1 MREDQKYSFAYLL
14 GVSAVIVSFSAVLLL
29 GRSITSS
36 ASAQDRGSSDSR
48 FAANAAT
55 GGMAE
60 VKLGQLAEEKAGS
73 EAVKSFGKRMVDD
86 HSKAGEQL
94 KETAREENITLP
106 YELTAKDQATYNRLA
121 KLSGSEFDRAYMQ
134 VMVKD
139 HEEDVAEF
147 KREASE
153 GASPALK
160 HFAAQ
165 TLPTLEDHLKE
176 ARDVSADR
184 KASVQ

>member
-1 MREDQKYSFAYLL
+1 
-14 GVSAVIVSFSAVLLL
+14 
-29 GRSITSS
+29 
-36 ASAQDRGSSDSR
+36 
-48 FAANAAT
+48 
-55 GGMAE
+55 
-60 VKLGQLAEEKAGS
+60 
-73 EAVKSFGKRMVDD
+73 
-86 HSKAGEQL
+86 
-94 KETAREENITLP
+94 
-106 YELTAKDQATYNRLA
+106 
-121 KLSGSEFDRAYMQ
+121 MQ

-147 KREASE
+147 KREASD
-153 GASPALK
+153 GTNPALK